1 MEIFRHI
8 DDARLKLARSI
19 VTMGNFDGLHLGHQC
34 LLRNTVEDAQ
44 RLGIPSVV
52 LTFEPHPLKVLAPER
67 APKLILAHK
76 DKMQLLQSF
85 GIDIVVIQTFDR
97 SFASLQ
103 PDAFVRSFL
112 IDRLH
117 IEKIWV
123 GRDFRFG
130 QGRKG
135 TIADLVER
143 GAEWEFKV
151 GAVDPIFIGGARV
164 SSSRIR
170 QLVEEGR
177 VDEAKHMLGRY
188 HFVSGKVV
196 AGHHRGRLL
205 GFPTANIS
213 TRTEVVP
220 LDGIYA
226 TIVRVGAERY
236 LSVSNIGVN
245 PTFGEG
251 PRTIE
256 SFILDFDQD
265 IYGKTLRLS
274 FVTRIRAEKKFDS
287 VEQLV
292 LQMHEDVKSA
302 RAIFDRV
309 ELPRESSAWGES

>member
-8 DDARLKLARSI
+8 EDRRLRLTRSI

-34 LLRNTVEDAQ
+34 LVRNAVEDAH

-52 LTFEPHPLKVLAPER
+52 LTFEPHPLKILAPER

-85 GIDIVVIQTFDR
+85 GIDIVVIQTFDT

-103 PDAFVRSFL
+103 PGTFARNFL

-135 TIADLVER
+135 TISDLVGW
-143 GAEWEFKV
+143 GAELGFNV
-151 GAVDPIFIGGARV
+151 GAVDPILVGGVRV

-170 QLVEEGR
+170 HLVEEGR
-177 VDEAKHMLGRY
+177 VDEAEPMLGRY
-188 HFVSGKVV
+188 HFISGKVV
-196 AGHHRGRLL
+196 TGHQRGRGL

-213 TRTEVVP
+213 TRTEVIP

-226 TIVRVGAERY
+226 TMVEIGPEHR

-245 PTFGEG
+245 PTFGMG
-251 PRTIE
+251 PRTVE
-256 SFILDFDQD
+256 SFILDFDDD
-265 IYGKTLRLS
+265 IYGKPLKLY
-274 FVTRIRAEKKFDS
+274 FVKRIRAEKKFTS

-292 LQMHEDVKSA
+292 AQMHDDVKSA
-302 RAIFDRV
+302 RAIFDRL
-309 ELPRESSAWGES
+309 ELSRESSALG

>member
-8 DDARLKLARSI
+8 DDHRLKLTRSI

-34 LLRNTVEDAQ
+34 LIRNAVEEAH

-85 GIDIVVIQTFDR
+85 GIDVVVIQTFDV
-97 SFASLQ
+97 SFADL
-103 PDAFVRSFL
+103 PAGTFVRNFL

-123 GRDFRFG
+123 GTDFRFG

-135 TIADLVER
+135 AISDLVRWGDEF
-143 GAEWEFKV
+143 GFKV
-151 GAVDPIFIGGARV
+151 GAVDPILVGGVRV
-164 SSSRIR
+164 GSSKIR
-170 QLVEEGR
+170 RLVEEGR
-177 VDEAKHMLGRY
+177 VDEAERMLGRY
-188 HFVSGKVV
+188 HFISGKVV
-196 AGHHRGRLL
+196 TGHQRGRGL

-213 TRTEVVP
+213 TRTEVIP

-226 TIVRVGAERY
+226 TIIEIGTKHRR
-236 LSVSNIGVN
+236 SVSNIGVN
-245 PTFGEG
+245 PTFGTG

-265 IYGKTLRLS
+265 IYGEALRLY
-274 FVTRIRAEKKFDS
+274 FVKRIRSEKTFAS
-287 VEQLV
+287 AEQLV
-292 LQMHEDVKSA
+292 EQMYDDVKRA
-302 RAIFDRV
+302 RAIFDRL
-309 ELPRESSAWGES
+309 EQSHESSVPG

>member
-8 DDARLKLARSI
+8 EDRRLRLTRSI
-19 VTMGNFDGLHLGHQC
+19 VTMGNFDGLHLGHQR
-34 LLRNTVEDAQ
+34 LVRNAVEDAR

-85 GIDIVVIQTFDR
+85 GIDIVVIQTFDT

-103 PDAFVRSFL
+103 PGTFVRNFL

-135 TIADLVER
+135 TISDLVGW
-143 GAEWEFKV
+143 GAELGFNV
-151 GAVDPIFIGGARV
+151 GAVDPILVGGVRV

-170 QLVEEGR
+170 HLVEEGR
-177 VDEAKHMLGRY
+177 VDEAEPMLGRY
-188 HFVSGKVV
+188 HFISGKVV
-196 AGHHRGRLL
+196 TGHQRGRGL

-220 LDGIYA
+220 LNGIYA
-226 TIVRVGAERY
+226 TIVEIGAQRR

-245 PTFGEG
+245 PTFGTG
-251 PRTIE
+251 PRTVE
-256 SFILDFDQD
+256 SFILDFDHD
-265 IYGKTLRLS
+265 IYGEPLKLY
-274 FVTRIRAEKKFDS
+274 FVKRIRAEKKFAS
-287 VEQLV
+287 AEQLV
-292 LQMHEDVKSA
+292 AQMRDDVKSA
-302 RAIFDRV
+302 RSIFDRL
-309 ELPRESSAWGES
+309 ELLHESSALG

>member
-8 DDARLKLARSI
+8 EDGRLRLTRSV

-34 LLRNTVEDAQ
+34 LVRNTVEDAH

-76 DKMQLLQSF
+76 DKIQLLQSF
-85 GIDIVVIQTFDR
+85 GIDIVVIQTFDA

-103 PDAFVRSFL
+103 PGTFVKDFL

-130 QGRKG
+130 QKRKG
-135 TIADLVER
+135 TITDLIER
-143 GAEWEFKV
+143 GAELGFKV
-151 GAVDPIFIGGARV
+151 GAVDPIVVGGSRV
-164 SSSRIR
+164 SSSKVR

-177 VDEAKHMLGRY
+177 VDEARQMLGRY
-188 HFVSGKVV
+188 HFISGKVV
-196 AGHHRGRLL
+196 TGHQRGRGL

-213 TRTEVVP
+213 TRTEVIP

-226 TIVRVGAERY
+226 TIVEIGAERC

-245 PTFGEG
+245 PTFGTG
-251 PRTIE
+251 PRTVE
-256 SFILDFDQD
+256 SFILDFDHD
-265 IYGKTLRLS
+265 IYGKALRLS
-274 FVTRIRAEKKFDS
+274 FVKRIREEKKFAS
-287 VEQLV
+287 AEQLV
-292 LQMHEDVKSA
+292 AQMREDVKSA
-302 RAIFDRV
+302 RAIFDRL
-309 ELPRESSAWGES
+309 ELPRESSALG

>member
-1 MEIFRHI
+1 
-8 DDARLKLARSI
+8 
-19 VTMGNFDGLHLGHQC
+19 MGNFDGLHLGHQR
-34 LLRNTVEDAQ
+34 LVRNAVEDAR

-85 GIDIVVIQTFDR
+85 GIDIVVIQTFDT

-103 PDAFVRSFL
+103 PGTFVRNFL

-135 TIADLVER
+135 TISDLVGW
-143 GAEWEFKV
+143 GAELGFNV
-151 GAVDPIFIGGARV
+151 GAVDPILVGGVRV

-170 QLVEEGR
+170 HLVEEGR
-177 VDEAKHMLGRY
+177 VDEAEPMLGRY
-188 HFVSGKVV
+188 HFISGKVV
-196 AGHHRGRLL
+196 TGHQRGRGL

-220 LDGIYA
+220 LNGIYA
-226 TIVRVGAERY
+226 TIVEIGAQRR

-245 PTFGEG
+245 PTFGTG
-251 PRTIE
+251 PRTVE
-256 SFILDFDQD
+256 SFILDFDHD
-265 IYGKTLRLS
+265 IYGEPLKLY
-274 FVTRIRAEKKFDS
+274 FVKRIRAEKKFAS
-287 VEQLV
+287 AEQLV
-292 LQMHEDVKSA
+292 AQMRDDVKSA
-302 RAIFDRV
+302 RSIFDRL
-309 ELPRESSAWGES
+309 ELLHESSALG

>member
-8 DDARLKLARSI
+8 EDRRLRLTRSI

-34 LLRNTVEDAQ
+34 LVRNAVEDAH
-44 RLGIPSVV
+44 RLGIPSAV

-85 GIDIVVIQTFDR
+85 GIDIVVIQTFDT

-103 PDAFVRSFL
+103 PGAFVRKFL

-117 IEKIWV
+117 VEKIWV

-135 TIADLVER
+135 TISDLVGW
-143 GAEWEFKV
+143 GAELGFKV
-151 GAVDPIFIGGARV
+151 GAVDPILVGGVRV

-170 QLVEEGR
+170 QLVEEGS
-177 VDEAKHMLGRY
+177 VDEVERMLGRY
-188 HFVSGKVV
+188 HFISGKVV
-196 AGHHRGRLL
+196 TGHQRGRGL

-213 TRTEVVP
+213 TRTEVIP

-226 TIVRVGAERY
+226 TIVEIGAERC

-245 PTFGEG
+245 PTFGTG
-251 PRTIE
+251 PRTVE
-256 SFILDFDQD
+256 SFILDFDHD
-265 IYGKTLRLS
+265 IYGEPLKLY
-274 FVTRIRAEKKFDS
+274 FVKRIRAEKQFAA

-292 LQMHEDVKSA
+292 VQMRDDVKSA
-302 RAIFDRV
+302 RAIFDRL
-309 ELPRESSAWGES
+309 ELLHESSALG